1 MQSFPKDSWQNKTNE
16 YEPYTFND
24 YGSKIPLSEFR
35 DPDNLLVDDVGR
47 KITLDVQDFPQVFLI
62 SCFLAKC
69 IPS

>member
-24 YGSKIPLSEFR
+24 YGSKIPLAEFR